1 MSTSRLQ
8 GKVALVTGAATGIG
22 RAIARK
28 LGREGAAVAVN
39 YLTNPESAQEVV
51 DDILA
56 GGGSTFPV
64 QADISKIDQFVAL
77 FSKTLGRYER
87 LDILVNNAATT
98 FNKPIVEVSEAEFDL
113 IYAINVKG
121 TFFACQLA
129 CHQMAEGGS
138 IINLSSATTGLML
151 PGYGNYDSTKG
162 AVEQLTRV
170 LSKELGPKN
179 ITANVV
185 SPGATETELFRK
197 GKSDDLIASFI
208 HLSSL
213 GRPGQ
218 VDDIADVVAFLATD
232 EARWITGQNI
242 RVNGGTC

>member
-1 MSTSRLQ
+1 MSASRLQ
-8 GKVALVTGAATGIG
+8 GKVAIVTGAATGIG
-22 RAIARK
+22 KAIARK
-28 LGREGAAVAVN
+28 FGREGASVAVN
-39 YLTNPESAQEVV
+39 YLTDPQAAQEVV

-56 GGGSTFPV
+56 NGGSAFPV
-64 QADISKIDQFVAL
+64 QADISKIDQLAAM
-77 FSKTLGRYER
+77 FSKTLDHYGR

-98 FNKPIVEVSEAEFDL
+98 LNKPVAEVSEAEFDL

-129 CHQMAEGGS
+129 CHHMVEGGR

-151 PGYGNYDSTKG
+151 PGYGTYDSTKG
-162 AVEQLTRV
+162 AVEQLTRI

-179 ITANVV
+179 ITVNAV
-185 SPGATETELFRK
+185 SPGATETEQFRR

-208 HLSSL
+208 RLSSF
-213 GRPGQ
+213 GRLGQ
-218 VDDIADVVAFLATD
+218 VDDIADVVTFLATD
-232 EARWITGQNI
+232 EARWVTGQNI